1 MIDDDLYDDDDSE
14 TLSPSAAA
22 YHTIDHILAM
32 DALTIELRRIL
43 YRCAAE
49 QHIDIRRRRYDQLRR
64 QAGLFDD
71 DVVELHYLADAL
83 GVVAPTTYRYDIVA
97 GIDAAL
103 NSAAAADDA
112 RWAAVRRRPG
122 R

>member
-1 MIDDDLYDDDDSE
+1 MIDDDLYDDDDGE

-22 YHTIDHILAM
+22 YRTIDYILAM

-83 GVVAPTTYRYDIVA
+83 GIAAPTTYRYDIVA
-97 GIDAAL
+97 SIDAAL

-122 R
+122 C

>member
-1 MIDDDLYDDDDSE
+1 MVDDDLYDDDDGE
-14 TLSPSAAA
+14 PLSPSAAA
-22 YHTIDHILAM
+22 HRTIDYILAM

-49 QHIDIRRRRYDQLRR
+49 HRIDIRRRRYDQLRR

-71 DVVELHYLADAL
+71 DVVELHYLADTL
-83 GVVAPTTYRYDIVA
+83 GVTAPTTYRYDIA
-97 GIDAAL
+97 AEIDAIL
-103 NSAAAADDA
+103 DRVAAEDDA

>member
-1 MIDDDLYDDDDSE
+1 MVDDDLYDDDDGE
-14 TLSPSAAA
+14 PLSPSAAA
-22 YHTIDHILAM
+22 HRTIDYILAM

-49 QHIDIRRRRYDQLRR
+49 HRIDIRRRRYDQLRR
-64 QAGLFDD
+64 QAGLFAD
-71 DVVELHYLADAL
+71 DVVELHYLADTL
-83 GVVAPTTYRYDIVA
+83 GVAAPTTYRYDIA
-97 GIDAAL
+97 AEIDAIL
-103 NSAAAADDA
+103 DRVAAADDA